1 MAVPRP
7 AALPE
12 AADEIRLHRRD
23 PEQRSPPVDIS
34 VYIRFILAL
43 AGVLALIAI
52 AAFILKRVGWGGMR
66 TPRSAQKRL
75 GISAAIALDGRR
87 RLVLVRRDDV
97 EHLLLVGGPADLV
110 VETGI

>member
-1 MAVPRP
+1 
-7 AALPE
+7 
-12 AADEIRLHRRD
+12 
-23 PEQRSPPVDIS
+23 VDIS

-52 AAFILKRVGWGGMR
+52 AAFVLKRVGWGGM
-66 TPRSAQKRL
+66 TAPKSSQKRL
-75 GISAAIALDGRR
+75 AVTAAIALDGRR

-110 VETGI
+110 VESGIGAPKPATNKPIDSRLSAPPTSAPPTSTP

>member
-1 MAVPRP
+1 M
-7 AALPE
+7 
-12 AADEIRLHRRD
+12 
-23 PEQRSPPVDIS
+23 DIS
-34 VYIRFILAL
+34 VYLRFILAL

-75 GISAAIALDGRR
+75 AVTAAIALDGRR

-97 EHLLLVGGPADLV
+97 EHLILVGGPADLV
-110 VETGI
+110 VESGIGPCPTAADKSLEARSSPPPTSAS

>member
-1 MAVPRP
+1 M
-7 AALPE
+7 
-12 AADEIRLHRRD
+12 
-23 PEQRSPPVDIS
+23 DIS
-34 VYIRFILAL
+34 VYLRFILAL

-110 VETGI
+110 VETGIGARTTAAPAPVPGDRSLEPRFTNPPPPAS

>member
-1 MAVPRP
+1 M
-7 AALPE
+7 
-12 AADEIRLHRRD
+12 
-23 PEQRSPPVDIS
+23 DIS

-52 AAFILKRVGWGGMR
+52 AAFVLKRVGWGGM
-66 TPRSAQKRL
+66 TTSKSSQKRL
-75 GISAAIALDGRR
+75 AVTAAIALDGRR

-110 VETGI
+110 VESGIGAPIPATNKPIASRLSAPPTSAPPTNTP